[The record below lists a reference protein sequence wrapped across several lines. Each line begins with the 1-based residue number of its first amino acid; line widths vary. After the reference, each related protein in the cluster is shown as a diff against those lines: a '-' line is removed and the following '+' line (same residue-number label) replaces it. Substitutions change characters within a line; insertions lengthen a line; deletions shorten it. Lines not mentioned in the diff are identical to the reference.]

1 MLCLL
6 ALWLA
11 MPAGAAQ
18 RVISLAPNATELAYA
33 AGMGDVLVA
42 ASAYSDYPPQ
52 AAKLEQVASWQG
64 INLERVLALKPDLI
78 LAWRGGNPQ
87 RVLDQLAAFGI
98 PIFYA
103 DADTLEGIAGLLDK
117 LAQYSPH
124 PEQAHQAAEG
134 LRRQFAALKQQY
146 AANPSRRVLLQF
158 GTQPLFTS
166 AGATLQSQVLA
177 LCGGQNVFADS
188 RTLGRRS
195 AASRCWRASR
205 RPSSSPGRERSRQCE
220 SFLGPAAAGAGDR
233 AERRL
238 VQPRR
243 AAHCV
248 GGAAAV
254 PPIGGDPLMLVFWLD
269 ILGTAVF
276 AVSGVLLA
284 GKLRMDPFGVL
295 VLGVVTAVGGGTIRD
310 MALANGPVFWVRIHR
325 SGGGDDHLRLDAAA
339 GAPAAPSAEVGA
351 AGAGRRRAGGVRR
364 HRRQQGL
371 RGRHRPAGG
380 NLHGSDHRR
389 RRRHYP
395 RRAGARIPMILR
407 TEIYA
412 TACIIG
418 GIVHATA
425 FYTFHM
431 PLQQAMMLGMI
442 ITLAIRLAAI
452 RWHLKLPA
460 FILER

>member
-188 RTLGRRS
+188 RTPWPQISREQVLARQPQAIVITEGAKE
-195 AASRCWRASR
+195 AASVKAFWAPQLQVPVIALNEDWFNR
-205 RPSSSPGRERSRQCE
+205 G
-220 SFLGPAAAGAGDR
+220 GPR
-233 AERRL
+233 
-238 VQPRR
+238 
-243 AAHCV
+243 
-248 GGAAAV
+248 
-254 PPIGGDPLMLVFWLD
+254 I
-269 ILGTAVF
+269 
-276 AVSGVLLA
+276 
-284 GKLRMDPFGVL
+284 
-295 VLGVVTAVGGGTIRD
+295 
-310 MALANGPVFWVRIHR
+310 ALAAQQLCRQ
-325 SGGGDDHLRLDAAA
+325 L
-339 GAPAAPSAEVGA
+339 AE
-351 AGAGRRRAGGVRR
+351 
-364 HRRQQGL
+364 
-371 RGRHRPAGG
+371 
-380 NLHGSDHRR
+380 
-389 RRRHYP
+389 
-395 RRAGARIPMILR
+395 
-407 TEIYA
+407 
-412 TACIIG
+412 
-418 GIVHATA
+418 
-425 FYTFHM
+425 
-431 PLQQAMMLGMI
+431 
-442 ITLAIRLAAI
+442 IR
-452 RWHLKLPA
+452 
-460 FILER
+460 